1 MKGAFML
8 TILFSVIFGLAIGY
22 FATQNTSPVTIQ
34 LGELRIEN
42 VPLYF
47 ATVGSLILGFV
58 IAWIFYLARTV
69 SSTFTIY
76 GKDRLVKRTETP
88 ADLEQRIRDLESEN
102 ARLRGNAVSGAEY
115 PGSFASS

>member
-1 MKGAFML
+1 ML
-8 TILFSVIFGLAIGY
+8 SILFSVIFGLAIGY

-42 VPLYF
+42 VPLYI
-47 ATVGSLILGFV
+47 ATIGSLILGFF

-76 GKDRLVKRTETP
+76 GKDQLVKRTDTA
-88 ADLEQRIRDLESEN
+88 ADLERRIRQLESEN
-102 ARLRGNAVSGAEY
+102 TRLRSNIVSGAEY
-115 PGSFASS
+115 PAGLASS

>member
-1 MKGAFML
+1 ML
-8 TILFSVIFGLAIGY
+8 SILFSVIFGLAIGY

-34 LGELRIEN
+34 LGELSVQN

-47 ATVGSLILGFV
+47 VAIGSLILGFV

-76 GKDRLVKRTETP
+76 GKDRLVKRMETDP
-88 ADLEQRIRDLESEN
+88 DLERRIRQLESEN

-115 PGSFASS
+115 PASLASS